1 MMKVLVTG
9 PSTGIGRGIAE
20 KFLAEGHTVIGL
32 DVAESTI
39 AHENYVHYIA
49 DVACPEQL
57 PAVDGVEILINNAGV
72 QDSGRDIDVNLRGTI
87 YCTEKY
93 GIQPNIKSIV
103 MTASVSAHNGAEF
116 PEYCASKGG
125 VLAYTKNVALRV
137 AKYGATCNSISAGGV
152 ITELNAHILEN
163 PALWDQ
169 VMAETLLPKWATV
182 EEMAEWTYFLAV
194 VNQSMT
200 AQDILIDNGEIA
212 KANFVW

>member
-1 MMKVLVTG
+1 
-9 PSTGIGRGIAE
+9 
-20 KFLAEGHTVIGL
+20 
-32 DVAESTI
+32 
-39 AHENYVHYIA
+39 
-49 DVACPEQL
+49 
-57 PAVDGVEILINNAGV
+57 
-72 QDSGRDIDVNLRGTI
+72 
-87 YCTEKY
+87 
-93 GIQPNIKSIV
+93 

-169 VMAETLLPKWATV
+169 VMAETLLPKWVTV

>member
-1 MMKVLVTG
+1 MTDNFTKLNEFVGKLSALLNPVTYVL
-9 PSTGIGRGIAE
+9 INIA
-20 KFLAEGHTVIGL
+20 TV
-32 DVAESTI
+32 
-39 AHENYVHYIA
+39 
-49 DVACPEQL
+49 
-57 PAVDGVEILINNAGV
+57 ILINNAGV

-182 EEMAEWTYFLAV
+182 EEW
-194 VNQSMT
+194 QSGP
-200 AQDILIDNGEIA
+200 ISLP
-212 KANFVW
+212 

>member
-1 MMKVLVTG
+1 MKVLVTG
-9 PSTGIGRGIAE
+9 TSTGIGRGIAE
-20 KFLAEGHTVIGL
+20 KFLAEGYDVIGF

-39 AHENYVHYIA
+39 DHDRYTHYIV
-49 DVACPEQL
+49 DVACQEQL
-57 PAVDGVEILINNAGV
+57 PEIGEVDILINNAGV

-93 GIQPNIKSIV
+93 GIQPNIKAII

-125 VLAYTKNVALRV
+125 VLAYTKNVA
-137 AKYGATCNSISAGGV
+137 

-163 PALWDQ
+163 KSLWDQ
-169 VMAETLLPKWATV
+169 VMAETLIPKWATV

-194 VNQSMT
+194 VNKSMT
-200 AQDILIDNGEIA
+200 VQDVLIDNGEIA

>member
-1 MMKVLVTG
+1 MKVLVTG
-9 PSTGIGRGIAE
+9 TSTGIGRGIAE

-39 AHENYVHYIA
+39 AHENYAHYIA

-57 PAVDGVEILINNAGV
+57 PAVEGVEILINNAGV

-116 PEYCASKGG
+116 PEYGARKGG

>member
-9 PSTGIGRGIAE
+9 TSTGIGRGLAE

-32 DVAESTI
+32 DGAESTI
-39 AHENYVHYIA
+39 AHENYAHYIA

-57 PAVDGVEILINNAGV
+57 PAVEGVEILINNAGV

>member
-1 MMKVLVTG
+1 MKVLVTG
-9 PSTGIGRGIAE
+9 TSTGIGRGIAE

-39 AHENYVHYIA
+39 AHENYAHYIA

-57 PAVDGVEILINNAGV
+57 PAVEGVEILINNAGV

-182 EEMAEWTYFLAV
+182 
-194 VNQSMT
+194 
-200 AQDILIDNGEIA
+200 
-212 KANFVW
+212 

>member
-1 MMKVLVTG
+1 MKKKKINSNNLLLLITIVLFFVMYAAGCIVYADKGFTRFQ
-9 PSTGIGRGIAE
+9 T
-20 KFLAEGHTVIGL
+20 FL
-32 DVAESTI
+32 
-39 AHENYVHYIA
+39 N
-49 DVACPEQL
+49 
-57 PAVDGVEILINNAGV
+57 ILINNAGV

>member
-9 PSTGIGRGIAE
+9 TSTGIGRGIAE

-125 VLAYTKNVALRV
+125 VLAYTKNGHCVWQNMAWNCLDP
-137 AKYGATCNSISAGGV
+137 AFFPSPSLTTFSKISLPATAFLLAG
-152 ITELNAHILEN
+152 
-163 PALWDQ
+163 
-169 VMAETLLPKWATV
+169 
-182 EEMAEWTYFLAV
+182 
-194 VNQSMT
+194 
-200 AQDILIDNGEIA
+200 
-212 KANFVW
+212 

>member
-1 MMKVLVTG
+1 MRVLVTG
-9 PSTGIGRGIAE
+9 TSTGIGRGIAE
-20 KFLAEGHTVIGL
+20 KFLAEGHKVIGFDIEKSTIDHEKYTHYIL
-32 DVAESTI
+32 DVA
-39 AHENYVHYIA
+39 
-49 DVACPEQL
+49 CKEQL
-57 PAVDGVEILINNAGV
+57 PHIDGIEILVNNAGV
-72 QDSGRDIDVNLRGTI
+72 QDSGRDIQVNLMGTI

-163 PALWDQ
+163 KELWDQ
-169 VMAETLLPKWATV
+169 VMNETLIPKWATV
-182 EEMAEWTYFLAV
+182 EEMADWTYFLAV
-194 VNQSMT
+194 TNKSMT
-200 AQDILIDNGEIA
+200 AQDVLIDNGETA

>member
-1 MMKVLVTG
+1 MKVLVTG
-9 PSTGIGRGIAE
+9 TSTGIGRGIAE

-39 AHENYVHYIA
+39 THENYVHYIA

-169 VMAETLLPKWATV
+169 VVAETLLPKWATV

>member
-9 PSTGIGRGIAE
+9 TSTGIGRGIAE
-20 KFLAEGHTVIGL
+20 KFLAEGHTVSGL

-39 AHENYVHYIA
+39 AHENYAHYIA

-57 PAVDGVEILINNAGV
+57 PAVEGVEILINNAGV

>member
-1 MMKVLVTG
+1 MKVLVTG
-9 PSTGIGRGIAE
+9 TSTGIGRGIAE
-20 KFLAEGHTVIGL
+20 KFLAEGYDVIGF

-39 AHENYVHYIA
+39 DHDRYTHYIV
-49 DVACPEQL
+49 DVACQEQL
-57 PAVDGVEILINNAGV
+57 PEIGEVDILINNAGV

-93 GIQPNIKSIV
+93 GIQPNIKAII

-125 VLAYTKNVALRV
+125 VLAYTKNVAMRV

-163 PALWDQ
+163 KSLWDQ
-169 VMAETLLPKWATV
+169 VMAETLIPKWATV

-194 VNQSMT
+194 VNKSMT
-200 AQDILIDNGEIA
+200 AQDVLIDNGEIA

>member
-1 MMKVLVTG
+1 MKVLVTG
-9 PSTGIGRGIAE
+9 TSTGIGRGIVE
-20 KFLAEGHTVIGL
+20 KFLSEGYEVIGF
-32 DVAESTI
+32 DTAESTI
-39 AHENYVHYIA
+39 DHEKYTHYIV
-49 DVACPEQL
+49 DVSQKDQL
-57 PAVDGVEILINNAGV
+57 PDLDNVDILVNNAGV
-72 QDSGRDIDVNLRGTI
+72 QNSGRDVEINLMGTI

-137 AKYGATCNSISAGGV
+137 AQYGATCNSISAGGV

-163 PALWDQ
+163 KELWDQ
-169 VMAETLLPKWATV
+169 VMAETLIPKWATV
-182 EEMAEWTYFLAV
+182 EEMADWTYFLAV
-194 VNQSMT
+194 TNKSMT
-200 AQDILIDNGEIA
+200 AQDVLIDNGEIA